1 MKEPTE
7 VLKNK
12 MIEVQNVLGDA
23 IKDLESMIAKPT
35 PSDEMG
41 KLRFNKPSDANIAEA
56 LRTSKEVEDASADA
70 LAWAFGVYKQLV
82 AFMEQET
89 DQALGEF
96 IDRSQRLEKNVEAKK
111 ELISQLIDQVNE
123 ARATRDQFRE
133 ERGKAELD
141 GACLQKKL
149 ESAKKNWEYF
159 QKDRDLFHDKWV
171 DEVEKRKLIE
181 AKLDKAEER
190 VRFLESGAWADQM
203 IKLSVPWE
211 NKFLDGKEALEE
223 LMKLWKDRDYL
234 KKQVDDL
241 NGRLKIVDHDKDDL
255 REEIIKIKAEGEVNV
270 EKGRVYLK
278 NQLANLIDERD
289 RAWDLLAKRG
299 TELKNLEACLKSAQ
313 DDRDE
318 WKGSSLAYEKSLKH
332 EIDLASEKIKELKE
346 CRETPPCTDHTW
358 IRERIKGK
366 LWEFCAPRLV
376 E

>member
-35 PSDEMG
+35 PSGEME
-41 KLRFNKPSDANIAEA
+41 KPRFNKPSDQNI
-56 LRTSKEVEDASADA
+56 SDAAKIA
-70 LAWAFGVYKQLV
+70 KMPGGFPAHQIAWAFGVYKQLV
-82 AFMEQET
+82 AFMEQEKQET

-111 ELISQLIDQVNE
+111 ALISQLIDKANNGQTWVKVIRKERDESRAKADLFENKWVAEIEKQNPLRAEVGRLRKELDKSLAE
-123 ARATRDQFRE
+123 AEDEINAA
-133 ERGKAELD
+133 KAERIK
-141 GACLQKKL
+141 GVEL
-149 ESAKKNWEYF
+149 E
-159 QKDRDLFHDKWV
+159 
-171 DEVEKRKLIE
+171 
-181 AKLDKAEER
+181 
-190 VRFLESGAWADQM
+190 
-203 IKLSVPWE
+203 
-211 NKFLDGKEALEE
+211 
-223 LMKLWKDRDYL
+223 
-234 KKQVDDL
+234 
-241 NGRLKIVDHDKDDL
+241 GRLKIVDHDKDDL